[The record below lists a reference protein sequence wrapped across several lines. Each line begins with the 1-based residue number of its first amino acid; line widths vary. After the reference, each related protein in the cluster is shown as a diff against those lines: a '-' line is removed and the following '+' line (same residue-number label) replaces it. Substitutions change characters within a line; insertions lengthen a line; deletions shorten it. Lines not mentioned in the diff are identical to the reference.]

1 MATTERGRI
10 CEPDPREVDGAA
22 ASEVCRQRDQ
32 NAGHI
37 TVGTVMDE
45 HDHRVSLTEGGVAD
59 DQDPDSSAALGVV
72 DDVAASYHV
81 ESNSANAAASSPVS
95 AACQAAAAAM

>member
-1 MATTERGRI
+1 
-10 CEPDPREVDGAA
+10 
-22 ASEVCRQRDQ
+22 
-32 NAGHI
+32 
-37 TVGTVMDE
+37 
-45 HDHRVSLTEGGVAD
+45 
-59 DQDPDSSAALGVV
+59 LGVV